1 MRRIVIVGLLTIA
14 CLALAG
20 AAGAFTLSPEHW
32 YQAKPKKYD
41 VQILT
46 QCVHQTSTCKNADYV
61 AIELGFGKVDV
72 TTGPCP
78 STGFNEPQIPL
89 TDESFN
95 ETFRFTL
102 GKHTASVNLSG
113 KFVSARKFKGKIKGP
128 KGCGGTASF
137 IAARER

>member
-1 MRRIVIVGLLTIA
+1 MGILT
-14 CLALAG
+14 
-20 AAGAFTLSPEHW
+20 AASLTLVAAAAAFTLSPEHW

-46 QCVHQTSTCKNADYV
+46 QCVHQTATCKNAHYV
-61 AIELGFGKVDV
+61 AIEMGFGSVDV
-72 TTGPCP
+72 TKGPCP

-89 TDESFN
+89 IDNSFN

-102 GKHTASVNLSG
+102 GNRTATVQVSG
-113 KFVSARKFKGKIKGP
+113 KFVSARKFKGRIKGP

-137 IAARER
+137 VAARES